1 MRDQDLEQLAR
12 RLGERAARGVDP
24 DRVAGRVVAR
34 LARGEQVRGPMRLGR
49 WGLAV
54 AAALTVAV
62 LTQFED
68 TTVPGLSVAATPV
81 AVSELDVDG
90 LTEVLDSL
98 AFDAPPSEYVGFGL
112 GTMTTDELQ
121 ALLAAMEG

>member
-12 RLGERAARGVDP
+12 HVGEREARGVDP

-34 LARGEQVRGPMRLGR
+34 LARGEQVRRPLRLGR
-49 WGLAV
+49 WGLAI
-54 AAALTVAV
+54 AAVLTVAV
-62 LTQFED
+62 LTQSD
-68 TTVPGLSVAATPV
+68 GSPGPSLGVAATPV
-81 AVSELDVDG
+81 AVSDLDVDG
-90 LTEVLDSL
+90 LAEVLDSL
-98 AFDAPPSEYVGFGL
+98 AFDAPASEYVGFGL